1 MKRYVGSS
9 HSSSSSSVANPS
21 SPDNNMKRAKVD
33 LLSTNFLRVCSYNVD
48 GLDDLNIS
56 DRANEVCSILL
67 QEEPDGFL
75 PDVILLQEIVQANFP
90 VFVSR
95 LCSAGYVLAPSSIP
109 EDNDYFT
116 LAFFNGARIQ
126 ITRSMRT
133 PFSGSN
139 MGRDLIKV
147 EGRLALGAAD
157 ETPFSSASSR
167 EFLFMTSHFESLGP
181 GSAERCRQLTQILE
195 NLLSFP
201 GPALFAG
208 DTNLREGEVK
218 ACEQYKKVV
227 DAWMAAG
234 SPAAEK
240 VTWDMSINDNLK
252 MDGASFLPRMR
263 LDRLLLNWKW
273 GGIGTTTASMTAAD
287 SNKGCGGGKGKKK
300 AAETVKERTELV
312 RQWKLLGKARMADG
326 RFPSDHFG
334 ISCLV
339 RLPASGV

>member
-1 MKRYVGSS
+1 MKRYI
-9 HSSSSSSVANPS
+9 SSSCSSAINPS
-21 SPDNNMKRAKVD
+21 SPDHNKRTKVD
-33 LLSTNFLRVCSYNVD
+33 LLPTNFLHVCSYNVD
-48 GLDDLNIS
+48 GLDDIKIS
-56 DRANEVCSILL
+56 DRAGEVCSILL
-67 QEEPDGFL
+67 QQQPGGFL
-75 PDVILLQEIVQANFP
+75 PDVILLQEIVPENVP

-109 EDNDYFT
+109 EDDDYFT

-126 ITRSMRT
+126 ITRSTRT
-133 PFSGSN
+133 PFPGSQ

-147 EGRLALGAAD
+147 QGRLALGAAG
-157 ETPFSSASSR
+157 EPPFSSASSH
-167 EFLFMTSHFESLGP
+167 EFLFMTSHLESLGP
-181 GSAERCRQLTQILE
+181 GSAERCRQLKQILDT
-195 NLLSFP
+195 LLSFP

-218 ACEQYKKVV
+218 ACEQYKEVV
-227 DAWMAAG
+227 DAWVAAG

-240 VTWDMSINDNLK
+240 VTWDMSVNDNLK

-263 LDRLLLNWKW
+263 LDRLLLNRKW
-273 GGIGTTTASMTAAD
+273 GVLGATTATSTTAAD
-287 SNKGCGGGKGKKK
+287 SNKGRGGGKGKKQ
-300 AAETVKERTELV
+300 AAEKVKERAELV
-312 RQWKLLGKARMADG
+312 RQWKMLGKGRMADG